1 MRHGER
7 GFSLIELLITLAIFG
22 VLLALGASSFRAWI
36 VNMKIRSTAE
46 SVQSGLQLA
55 RGEAVRRNTAVM
67 FQLTTTTENGCA
79 LALVAPDLADAN
91 WVVSLADAAGLG
103 LCGGAYLNEAYPIAD
118 STHNPAPQIIQ
129 RRSAAEG
136 SGSVKLSAGQTS
148 FTFNGLGR
156 LTGVPLPN
164 IDVKPS
170 TGSCT
175 GVRCLRV
182 TVTLGGQIRMCDP
195 AFTPDASGGT
205 DSQRCPTS

>member
-1 MRHGER
+1 MRQGGR
-7 GFSLIELLITLAIFG
+7 GFSLVELIITLAILG
-22 VLLALGASSFRAWI
+22 ILIALGASSFRAWI

-46 SVQSGLQLA
+46 SIQNGLQLA
-55 RGEAVRRNTAVM
+55 RGEAVRRNTTVM
-67 FQLTTTTENGCA
+67 FQLTTSTANGCA
-79 LALVAPDLADAN
+79 LALVSPDLADPN

-103 LCGGAYLNEAYPIAD
+103 MCGAAYLNEAYPVSD
-118 STHNPAPQIIQ
+118 SIYNPVPQIVQ

-136 SGSVKLSAGQTS
+136 STSVKVSAGQTS

-156 LTGVPLPN
+156 LSAVPLPN

-170 TGSCT
+170 TGDCS

-195 AFTPDASGGT
+195 AYTPDASGGT

>member
-1 MRHGER
+1 MKHVGR
-7 GFSLIELLITLAIFG
+7 GFSLVELVVTLAIMG
-22 VLLALGASSFRAWI
+22 ILLALAMPSYRAWI
-36 VNMKIRSTAE
+36 VNVKIRSTAE
-46 SVQSGLQLA
+46 SIQSGLQLA
-55 RGEAVRRNTAVM
+55 RAEAVRRNTAVM
-67 FQLTTTTENGCA
+67 FQLTTSTVNGCQ
-79 LALVAPDLADAN
+79 LSPVAPDLADPN

-103 LCGGAYLNEAYPIAD
+103 LCGAAYLNEAFPIAD

-129 RRSAAEG
+129 RRSATEG
-136 SGSVKLSAGQTS
+136 SSGVKASAGQSS

-156 LTGVPLPN
+156 LSAVPLPN

-170 TGSCT
+170 SGDCS

-195 AFTPDASGGT
+195 AYTPDASGGT